1 MKKHRIMERKS
12 MNKKKNVFTTCMLKY
27 GWLLLIEAILTAIV
41 SFTVVQGNEIVSRVI
56 DEMLSGKTVVFQSF
70 IVQFCVFTVIGF
82 VASFVQRTVASRY
95 ALLICTKY
103 KNLVAEKLYR
113 LEYRYFDSSHSAIL
127 LNKVIGDLAEI
138 SSFLES
144 LLPEIITH
152 LISLV
157 IYATYI
163 GQMNWQ
169 LFLVIAVCYPVIF
182 KIASVLTKKI
192 RGLTKVYREKTDTM
206 TEITQDA
213 VSGILVLR
221 SFGIESIFRK
231 KMHVAAQEL
240 VENEEKRTQIS
251 NTAIITRM
259 LIQQMPNIIS
269 AVYAVFLV
277 SRGTLSL
284 GELVAFVLILDK
296 FVGAFVG
303 LPFMMVDAA
312 SGMVCVKRMEEIL
325 NAKEEENGK
334 ETMPLDTETAISFEE
349 VDFGYTEE
357 SQVLQKLSF
366 EVKKSENVAFVGESG
381 GGKSTIFHVLC
392 GFHAKT
398 GGSYRLLGR
407 KIEDWNREALRKQ
420 LALVSQNVF
429 LFPTTVEE
437 NIAYGNPA
445 ATHEEIVE
453 ACKKAEIHDFIMT
466 LPDGYQTLVGER
478 GAMLSG
484 GQKQRISIARA
495 ILKNASILLLDEP
508 TSAIDVETE
517 QLIQKA
523 INAVSEGRTC
533 ITIAHRLSTIVDA
546 DRIMVLKQGNIVE
559 SGTHEEL
566 LRLGGVYAS
575 MYGEAGDIDGNL

>member
-1 MKKHRIMERKS
+1 M
-12 MNKKKNVFTTCMLKY
+12 KKNVFTTCMLKY

-41 SFTVVQGNEIVSRVI
+41 SFTVVQGNQIVSQVI

-70 IVQFCVFTVIGF
+70 IIQFCMFTVIGF

-113 LEYRYFDSSHSAIL
+113 LEYRYFDSNHSATL
-127 LNKVIGDLAEI
+127 LNKVVGDLAEI

-144 LLPEIITH
+144 LLPELITH
-152 LISLV
+152 LIALV

-163 GQMNWQ
+163 GQMNWH

-213 VSGILVLR
+213 VSGIIVLR
-221 SFGIESIFRK
+221 SFGIESLFRK
-231 KMHVAAQEL
+231 KMHIAAQEL

-259 LIQQMPNIIS
+259 LIQQLPNIIS

-277 SRGTLSL
+277 SQGTLSL
-284 GELVAFVLILDK
+284 GELVAFVLILNK
-296 FVGAFVG
+296 FVEAFVG

-325 NAKEEENGK
+325 TAAEEENG
-334 ETMPLDTETAISFEE
+334 TETTPLNTETVISFEE
-349 VDFGYTEE
+349 VDFGYAEDN
-357 SQVLQKLSF
+357 QVLHKLSF
-366 EVKKSENVAFVGESG
+366 EVKKGENVAFVGESG

-392 GFHAKT
+392 GFYDKSA
-398 GGSYRLLGR
+398 GNYRLLGR
-407 KIEDWNREALRKQ
+407 KIEDWNRDALRKQ

-429 LFPTTVEE
+429 LFPTTIEE
-437 NIAYGNPA
+437 NIAYGNPK
-445 ATHEEIVE
+445 ATQEAIVE

-466 LPDGYQTLVGER
+466 LPEGYQTLVGER

-495 ILKNASILLLDEP
+495 ILKNAPILLLDEP

-523 INAVSEGRTC
+523 IHAVSEGRTC
-533 ITIAHRLSTIVDA
+533 ITIAHRLSTIADA

-566 LRLGGVYAS
+566 LQLGGVYAS
-575 MYGEAGDIDGNL
+575 MYGEAGDTDGNL

>member
-1 MKKHRIMERKS
+1 MIMKKKI
-12 MNKKKNVFTTCMLKY
+12 FTACMCKY
-27 GWLLLIEAILTAIV
+27 GWLLLIEALLTAIV

-70 IVQFCVFTVIGF
+70 IVQFCIFTVTGF
-82 VASFVQRTVASRY
+82 VATFIQRMVASRY

-113 LEYRYFDSSHSAIL
+113 LEYRYFDSNHSATL
-127 LNKVIGDLAEI
+127 LNKVVGDLAEI

-144 LLPEIITH
+144 LLPEIISH
-152 LISLV
+152 LIALI

-163 GQMNWQ
+163 AQMNWR
-169 LFLVIAVCYPVIF
+169 LFLVIVVCYPVIF

-192 RGLTKVYREKTDTM
+192 RGLTMVYREKTDTM

-221 SFGIESIFRK
+221 SFGIESLFGK
-231 KMHVAAQEL
+231 KMHRAAQEL
-240 VENEEKRTQIS
+240 VENEERRTQIS
-251 NTAIITRM
+251 NTAIIVRM
-259 LIQQMPNIIS
+259 MIQQLPNIIS

-277 SRGTLSL
+277 SQGTLSL
-284 GELVAFVLILDK
+284 GELVAFVLILDR
-296 FVGAFVG
+296 FVGNFVG

-312 SGMVCVKRMEEIL
+312 SCMVCVQRMEEVL
-325 NAKEEENGK
+325 GAQEEQNGK
-334 ETMPLDTETAISFEE
+334 ETMPLDTETAISFDG
-349 VDFGYTEE
+349 VDFGYIEE
-357 SQVLQKLSF
+357 NKVLQKLSF
-366 EVKKSENVAFVGESG
+366 TVKKGENVAFVGESG
-381 GGKSTIFHVLC
+381 GGKSTIFHMLC
-392 GFHAKT
+392 GFYEKT
-398 GGSYRLLGR
+398 AGSYCLFGR
-407 KIEDWNREALRKQ
+407 EIEDWNREALRKQ

-429 LFPTTVEE
+429 LFPTTIEE
-437 NIAYGNPA
+437 NIAYGNPT

-466 LPDGYQTLVGER
+466 LSDGYQTLVGER

-495 ILKNASILLLDEP
+495 ILKNAPILLLDEP

-517 QLIQKA
+517 QLIQRA

-533 ITIAHRLSTIVDA
+533 ITIAHRLSTVIDA

-559 SGTHEEL
+559 SGTHKEL
-566 LRLGGVYAS
+566 LQLGGVYAT
-575 MYGEAGDIDGNL
+575 MYGEAGDTDGNL

>member
-1 MKKHRIMERKS
+1 MKKS
-12 MNKKKNVFTTCMLKY
+12 VFTTCMMKY
-27 GWLLLIEAILTAIV
+27 GWLLLMEAMLTAIV
-41 SFTVVQGNEIVSRVI
+41 SFTVVQGNEIVSQVI

-70 IVQFCVFTVIGF
+70 IVQFCVFTLIGF
-82 VASFVQRTVASRY
+82 VASFIQRTVASNY

-113 LEYRYFDSSHSAIL
+113 LEYCYFDSNHSATL
-127 LNKVIGDLAEI
+127 LNKVVGDLAEI

-144 LLPEIITH
+144 LLPDIITN
-152 LISLV
+152 LIALI
-157 IYATYI
+157 IYAVYI

-182 KIASVLTKKI
+182 KIAGVLTKKI

-221 SFGIESIFRK
+221 SFGIENVFRK

-251 NTAIITRM
+251 NTAIIARM

-334 ETMPLDTETAISFEE
+334 ETMPLDTETAISFEG

-357 SQVLQKLSF
+357 NQVLQKLSF
-366 EVKKSENVAFVGESG
+366 AVKKGENVAFVGESG
-381 GGKSTIFHVLC
+381 GGKSTIFHLLC
-392 GFHAKT
+392 GFYTKT
-398 GGSYRLLGR
+398 SGSYRLFGR
-407 KIEDWNREALRKQ
+407 EIEDWNLEALRKQ

-437 NIAYGNPA
+437 NIAYGNPE

-495 ILKNASILLLDEP
+495 ILKNAPILLLDEP

-566 LRLGGVYAS
+566 LQLDGAYAS
-575 MYGEAGDIDGNL
+575 MYGEAGDKDGNI